1 MTVASIGKLMKM
13 AKKKSKAKFSLE
25 LLAPAGNPEKMK
37 IAFAFGADAVYLGLP
52 EFSLRAR
59 INDFD
64 LRSIKQAVEYAH
76 ERKKKVY
83 ATFNVFAQEKHFKKL
98 PGFIQEMKKIKI
110 DALIISDP
118 GILSVVK
125 KNWPT
130 AAIHLSTQANCI
142 NSEAAKFWFGQGVS
156 RIVLGREASLK
167 DIKVIKKA
175 VPKLELEYFVHGAMC
190 MAYSG
195 RCFLSKYLTG
205 RSANLGDC
213 VQPCRWPYQVKS
225 KKLEVKSEK
234 LIIPDGANGIF
245 ELYEEDGY
253 SYILNSKDL
262 CLIKH
267 LRELAEAGV
276 TSFKIEGR
284 TKSVYYIAT
293 VIGAYKKAMNNL
305 GDAKLA
311 AKLQNELEEKI
322 FNRGYTTGFLFNEGK
337 LAQNLATSKE
347 NCGWEFCGQVME
359 SRKLSARGDALAVGQ
374 ESASGGEVRSKK
386 YLTYVKVHNT
396 LRVGEE
402 IEIVSPVYDIM
413 KVKLEIMADAETGE
427 KLTEAHGGGGKVV
440 IIETDN
446 EAPDYSV
453 LRRKI
458 DH

>member
-1 MTVASIGKLMKM
+1 MMRNNNRI
-13 AKKKSKAKFSLE
+13 E
-25 LLAPAGNPEKMK
+25 LLAPAGNLEKMK
-37 IAFAFGADAVYLGLP
+37 TAFAFGADAVYLGIP
-52 EFSLRAR
+52 DYSLRAR

-64 LRSIKQAVEYAH
+64 LKSVKKAVDYAH
-76 ERKKKVY
+76 KMEKRVY
-83 ATFNVFAQEKHFKKL
+83 ATFNIFAHEDHFKKL
-98 PGFIQEMKKIKI
+98 PGIIREMKKMKV
-110 DALIISDP
+110 DALVISDP
-118 GILSVVK
+118 GILSAVK
-125 KNWPT
+125 KIWPK
-130 AAIHLSTQANCI
+130 AIIHLSTQANCI
-142 NSEAAKFWFGQGVS
+142 NSSAAKFWFKEGVS
-156 RIVLGREASLK
+156 RIVLGRETSLK
-167 DIKVIKKA
+167 DIKAIKKA
-175 VPKLELEYFVHGAMC
+175 APKLELEYFVHGAMC

-234 LIIPDGANGIF
+234 LIIPDGVNGIF

-293 VIGAYKKAMNNL
+293 VVGAYKKAMENL
-305 GDAKLA
+305 SNAKLVSR
-311 AKLQNELEEKI
+311 LQSDLEEKI

-347 NCGWEFCGQVME
+347 NCDWEFCGQVVKIK
-359 SRKLSARGDALAVGQ
+359 KL
-374 ESASGGEVRSKK
+374 EVRNKK
-386 YLTYVKVHNT
+386 YLLGIKVHNT

-402 IEIVSPVYDIM
+402 IEIVSPVYDIIKM
-413 KVKLEIMADAETGE
+413 KLNNMTDAETGE
-427 KLTEAHGGGGKVV
+427 YLAEAHGGSDRV
-440 IIETDN
+440 ILIESN
-446 EAPDYSV
+446 FLIPEFSV
-453 LRRKI
+453 LRRLIKHAP
-458 DH
+458 DNRGVVVYGL